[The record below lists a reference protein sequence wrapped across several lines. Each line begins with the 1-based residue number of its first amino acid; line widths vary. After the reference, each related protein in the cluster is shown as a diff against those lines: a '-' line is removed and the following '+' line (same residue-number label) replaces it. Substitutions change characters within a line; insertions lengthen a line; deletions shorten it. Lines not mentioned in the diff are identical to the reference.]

1 MRFAAITDIHGNLE
15 ALEAV
20 LADIARLGIRDIVN
34 LGDCVS
40 GPLWPAEVAD
50 RLIALDLPIVRGNH
64 DRYLVEQ
71 MPEAMG
77 RTDRYARNRMTP
89 AHLEWLAS
97 LTFDRVWRDEV
108 YLCHAMPSDDN
119 TYWLE
124 TVSPQGVMHQRPI
137 DEVEAM
143 AVGVDHSLILCG
155 HTHTPRTV
163 WLRDGRLIVNPGSV
177 GCPGYDDDQPYPH
190 GMQTG
195 NPLASY
201 AILEKEEAGWSVT
214 FRQVPY
220 DWEAAARLAR
230 ENGRDEWAAAL
241 ATGWL
246 R

>member
-1 MRFAAITDIHGNLE
+1 VRFAAIADIHGNLE

-20 LADIARLGIRDIVN
+20 LADIARLDVRDIVN

-40 GPLWPAEVAD
+40 GPLLPAEVAD
-50 RLIALDLPIVRGNH
+50 RLIALGLPTVRGNH

-77 RTDRYARNRMTP
+77 RTDRYARDRLTP
-89 AHLEWLAS
+89 AHLAWLNS
-97 LTFDRVWRDEV
+97 LPFDRVWWNEV
-108 YLCHAMPSDDN
+108 YLCHATPTDDN

-124 TVSPQGVMHQRPI
+124 TVSPEGVMHQRPI

-143 AVGVDHSLILCG
+143 AAGVDYSLILCG

-163 WLRDGRLIVNPGSV
+163 RLRDGRLIVNPGSV
-177 GCPGYDDDQPYPH
+177 GCPGYEDDQPYPH
-190 GMQTG
+190 VMQAG

-201 AILEKEEAGWSVT
+201 AILEKDSSGWSVT
-214 FRQVPY
+214 CRQVPY
-220 DWEAAARLAR
+220 DFEAAARLAR
-230 ENGRDEWAAAL
+230 ENDRHEWATAL

>member
-1 MRFAAITDIHGNLE
+1 MRFAAIADIHGNLE

-20 LADIARLGIRDIVN
+20 LADIARLDVRDIVN

-40 GPLWPAEVAD
+40 GPLWPAEVVD
-50 RLIALDLPIVRGNH
+50 RLMALDLPTVRGNH

-71 MPEAMG
+71 MLDDMG
-77 RTDRYARNRMTP
+77 RTDRYARDRMTP

-97 LTFDRVWRDEV
+97 LPFDCVWRDEV

-124 TVSPQGVMHQRPI
+124 TVSPEGVMHQRPI
-137 DEVEAM
+137 DEVEEM
-143 AVGVDHSLILCG
+143 AAGLAFELILCG

-163 WLRDGRLIVNPGSV
+163 RLRDGRLIVNPGSV
-177 GCPGYDDDQPYPH
+177 GCPGYEDDQPYPH
-190 GMQTG
+190 SMQAG

-201 AILEKEEAGWSVT
+201 ALLEKGNAGWSVT
-214 FRQVPY
+214 FRQVRY
-220 DWEAAARLAR
+220 DCEAAAGLAR
-230 ENGRDEWAAAL
+230 ANGRHEWASAL

>member
-1 MRFAAITDIHGNLE
+1 VRFAAITDIHGNLE

-50 RLIALDLPIVRGNH
+50 RLIALDLPTVRGNH

-71 MPEAMG
+71 MPDEMG
-77 RTDRYARNRMTP
+77 LTDRYARDRMTP
-89 AHLEWLAS
+89 LHLEWLAS
-97 LTFDRVWRDEV
+97 LPLDRVWRDEV
-108 YLCHAMPSDDN
+108 YLCHAMPTDDN

-143 AVGVDHSLILCG
+143 AVCVDHSLILCG

-163 WLRDGRLIVNPGSV
+163 RLRDGRLIVNPGSV
-177 GCPGYDDDQPYPH
+177 GCPGYEDDQPYPH